1 MFLFLFYQMVSFE
14 SLTLTEITK
23 EVPIKAN
30 NNKVNSIETR
40 LIFITDLLAESDL
53 EKWMYSTLFN

>member
-1 MFLFLFYQMVSFE
+1 MVSFE

-30 NNKVNSIETR
+30 NKKVNSIETR

>member
-1 MFLFLFYQMVSFE
+1 MVSFE

-40 LIFITDLLAESDL
+40 IIFITDLLPERDL
-53 EKWMYSTLFN
+53 EKWMHSTLFN